1 MHMKCLIALLITL
14 TIWTSGAIAKTISVK
29 YVGSV
34 SLDQYDCQRIQSSFV
49 NRACYDNAASSL
61 VLLLKST
68 YYQFCGVPQAVYT
81 GLINSES
88 KGKYFN
94 RSIKGRYDCS

>member
-1 MHMKCLIALLITL
+1 MKYLIALLVTL
-14 TIWTSGAIAKTISVK
+14 TIWTGEVAAETVSVK
-29 YVGSV
+29 YIGSI
-34 SLDQYDCQRIQSSFV
+34 SLDSYDCQKTQSSFLH
-49 NRACYDNAASSL
+49 RACYNRAASTL
-61 VLLLKST
+61 VLLLKNT
-68 YYQFCGVPQAVYT
+68 YYQFCGVSQAVYT

>member
-1 MHMKCLIALLITL
+1 MKYLIALLITL
-14 TIWTSGAIAKTISVK
+14 TIWTSGAVAETISVK

-34 SLDQYDCQRIQSSFV
+34 SLDSYDCQRTQSSFV
-49 NRACYDNAASSL
+49 NRACYDNVASSL
-61 VLLLKST
+61 LLLLKST

-88 KGKYFN
+88 KGRYFSSN
-94 RSIKGRYDCS
+94 VRGRFDC